1 LCIESSFS
9 KLPDSFIELAR
20 HSVQEIK
27 IGNVDFAHPQAIFL
41 ALNWLHLKFEVVIIV
56 VVIYCFDETF
66 KIDAFT

>member
-9 KLPDSFIELAR
+9 QFPDSFIELAR

-41 ALNWLHLKFEVVIIV
+41 ALYWLHLKFEVVIIV
-56 VVIYCFDETF
+56 VVVYCFDETF

>member
-41 ALNWLHLKFEVVIIV
+41 ALYWLHLKFEVVIIV
-56 VVIYCFDETF
+56 VVIYCFDEAF